1 MRIDIDSIREFCLTF
16 PGAAEQVQ
24 WEESLLFKVG
34 KKIFVIY
41 NMGDLTPNRISLKST
56 PEAFEELIENEFV
69 IPAPYLARN
78 KWITLQDGC
87 RLRPAEIKE
96 LITNSYNLVFS
107 KLTKKLQN
115 EISRQ

>member
-1 MRIDIDSIREFCLTF
+1 MRIDIDTVREFCLSF

-24 WEESLLFKVG
+24 WGDSLLFKVG
-34 KKIFVIY
+34 GKIFVIY

-56 PEAFEELIENEFV
+56 PETFEELIENEFV

-87 RLRPAEIKE
+87 RLKPAEIKE
-96 LITNSYNLVFS
+96 MITTSYNLVFS
-107 KLTKKLQN
+107 KLNKKLQN
-115 EISRQ
+115 QIVK

>member
-1 MRIDIDSIREFCLTF
+1 MRIDIDSVREFCMSF
-16 PGAAEQVQ
+16 HGATEQVQ

-34 KKIFVIY
+34 GKIFVIY
-41 NMGDLTPNRISLKST
+41 NMGDLTPNRISLKCT
-56 PEAFEELIENEFV
+56 PEFFEEMIENEYV

-87 RLRPAEIKE
+87 RLKPGEIKE

-115 EISRQ
+115 EIKK

>member
-16 PGAAEQVQ
+16 PGSTEQVQ

-34 KKIFVIY
+34 GKIFVIY
-41 NMGDLTPNRISLKST
+41 NMGSLTPNRISLKCS
-56 PEAFEELIENEFV
+56 PESFEELIENEFV

-87 RLRPAEIKE
+87 RLKPAEIKE
-96 LITNSYNLVFS
+96 LITNSYSLVFS

-115 EISRQ
+115 EIIK